1 MPVPTTAISCIGW
14 FKGIRHLRN
23 LAALKLLKE
32 KSFYET
38 LKTFGERFRSCEP
51 MIKRWRTLSNTH
63 INRQTQRYTPRE
75 INIRT
80 DTKKIIQIGA
90 ATRTKI
96 QKEF

>member
-38 LKTFGERFRSCEP
+38 LKTFVAREVLLGSP
-51 MIKRWRTLSNTH
+51 KVGSKTVLLSEN
-63 INRQTQRYTPRE
+63 
-75 INIRT
+75 
-80 DTKKIIQIGA
+80 
-90 ATRTKI
+90 
-96 QKEF
+96 

>member
-80 DTKKIIQIGA
+80 DT
-90 ATRTKI
+90 
-96 QKEF
+96 